1 MQAQFQVRR
10 WDEIVERKKDLFGFQ
25 NYSRHGDRRGA
36 GTQLTLSQSD
46 KWLRQ
51 VGD

>member
-1 MQAQFQVRR
+1 MGLGLRR
-10 WDEIVERKKDLFGFQ
+10 KMTVGVFQ

-51 VGD
+51 VGDR